1 MKLYCSLLMA
11 SFLTLV
17 GCTSSVAPLKYYVL
31 HAPDTNTKIVSDEA
45 RQRVKLKSII
55 LPDYLKQRALVV
67 QTSSAT
73 LHFSTS
79 HVWAEPLNKS
89 IRQALSAALWKE
101 NRILVVPDD
110 VYTDSYPHTGLY
122 IQIDDFLSTYDGE
135 VLVKGQYWLDNVESP
150 QVHHFDYRQTLQEDG
165 FEHAV
170 EKMRVLISDLAN
182 GISSEMI
189 AN

>member
-1 MKLYCSLLMA
+1 MKLYYSLLLV
-11 SFLTLV
+11 SFLAMV

-31 HAPDTNTKIVSDEA
+31 HAPDTNSEIIANQAKHW
-45 RQRVKLKSII
+45 VKLKKII
-55 LPDYLKQRALVV
+55 LPDYLKQRSLVV

-89 IRQALSAALWKE
+89 LRQALSAALWRE
-101 NRILVVPDD
+101 NRILMVPDD
-110 VYTDSYPHTGLY
+110 VYSGTYPHTGLY

-135 VLVKGQYWLDNVESP
+135 VLIKGQYWLDNVENP
-150 QVHHFDYRQTLQEDG
+150 QVQHFDFRQVLQEDG

-170 EKMRVLISDLAN
+170 EKMRILMSDLASA
-182 GISSEMI
+182 ISSDVS
-189 AN
+189 AD